1 MPGNPLG
8 SRAGHA
14 RYDVTEI
21 GTGKVPVAQG
31 LDDATALCD
40 VAFGKTDDIEK
51 VNPDV
56 FVQGRETLSQ
66 SFICVSTLR

>member
-8 SRAGHA
+8 PSAGHA
-14 RYDVTEI
+14 RDDITEI

-56 FVQGRETLSQ
+56 FIQGSEILPQ
-66 SFICVSTLR
+66 PFIGIGALG